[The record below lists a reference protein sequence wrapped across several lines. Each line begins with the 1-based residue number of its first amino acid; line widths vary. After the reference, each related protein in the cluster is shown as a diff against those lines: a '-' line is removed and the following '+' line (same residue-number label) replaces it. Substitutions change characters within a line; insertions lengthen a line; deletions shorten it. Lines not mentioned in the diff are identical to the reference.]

1 MTKTHYHGDFELD
14 SVRVVKELG
23 GFLKNVVEHLEKSS
37 GEVTITLEIDATS
50 VGFDDRTQRLVKENV
65 AQLRFNSQEFD

>member
-1 MTKTHYHGDFELD
+1 M
-14 SVRVVKELG
+14 KELG

-37 GEVTITLEIDATS
+37 GEVTITLEIDATF
-50 VGFDDRTQRLVKENV
+50 VGFDDQTQRLVKEDV